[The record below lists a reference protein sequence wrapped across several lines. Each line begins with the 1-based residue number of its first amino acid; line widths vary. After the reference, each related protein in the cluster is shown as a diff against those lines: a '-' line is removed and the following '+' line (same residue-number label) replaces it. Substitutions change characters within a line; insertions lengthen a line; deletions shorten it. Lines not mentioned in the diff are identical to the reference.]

1 MIYCILYNIYF
12 QLKFIKYTYYEIIND
27 LNSEAV
33 LLYNIQ

>member
-12 QLKFIKYTYYEIIND
+12 QLKLFKYTYYETIND
-27 LNSEAV
+27 LNNEAV